1 MKTALL
7 ILAHGFEEIEAVTI
21 CDVLR
26 RGDIQV
32 TMAGIGGTA
41 MRGAHDIIIQADVVL
56 ADVGEGL
63 FDAIILPGGMG
74 GTENL
79 LGSTAVTTLLKRHAE
94 AGKLVAAICAAPWVL
109 AQADLLA
116 GVQATIYPGLE
127 SKITGTCSN
136 DRVVQDGMIIT
147 SRGPATAMEFSLA
160 LVQELVGEGMGVGVG
175 KGLLYYP

>member
-32 TMAGIGGTA
+32 TMAGIGATA

-56 ADVGEGL
+56 ADVGDL

-79 LGSTAVTTLLKRHAE
+79 LGSADVTTLLKRHAE

-109 AQADLLA
+109 ARADLLA

-160 LVQELVGEGMGVGVG
+160 LVQELVGEEMGVEVG